1 MAGIYVGY
9 NLSVPLSNYTNN
21 YPRDDLQ
28 FYEQIRDA
36 SPGQHFAFLV
46 WPPVYL
52 TRNWPVEVAIEDA
65 SRGQWG
71 ETVHRLREGC
81 MKFSPATQ
89 RKFISVKS
97 KAVCDQK
104 PRAFDRELSLKQSQ
118 SPTGLADQGH
128 AHSLF
133 CGQGD
138 SLAFSGKSQSSAD
151 HENPE
156 VLEPSRTGGG
166 SKSLLRMS
174 V

>member
-9 NLSVPLSNYTNN
+9 NLSVPSSNYTNN
-21 YPRDDLQ
+21 YPRGRSSIL

-89 RKFISVKS
+89 RKFIPVKS

-118 SPTGLADQGH
+118 SPTGLADDRALVRAQIPE
-128 AHSLF
+128 F
-133 CGQGD
+133 
-138 SLAFSGKSQSSAD
+138 KSVTVA
-151 HENPE
+151 
-156 VLEPSRTGGG
+156 
-166 SKSLLRMS
+166 
-174 V
+174 

>member
-9 NLSVPLSNYTNN
+9 NLSVPSSNYTNN
-21 YPRDDLQ
+21 YPRGRSS
-28 FYEQIRDA
+28 I
-36 SPGQHFAFLV
+36 PGQHFAFLV

-89 RKFISVKS
+89 RKFIPVKS

-118 SPTGLADQGH
+118 SPTGLADDRALVRAQIPE
-128 AHSLF
+128 F
-133 CGQGD
+133 
-138 SLAFSGKSQSSAD
+138 KSVTVA
-151 HENPE
+151 
-156 VLEPSRTGGG
+156 
-166 SKSLLRMS
+166 
-174 V
+174 

>member
-9 NLSVPLSNYTNN
+9 NLSVPSSNYTNN
-21 YPRDDLQ
+21 YSRGRSS
-28 FYEQIRDA
+28 I
-36 SPGQHFAFLV
+36 PGQHFAFLV

-89 RKFISVKS
+89 RKFIPVKS

-104 PRAFDRELSLKQSQ
+104 PELSTENYRSSKARVRQVLLMIARWS
-118 SPTGLADQGH
+118 GL
-128 AHSLF
+128 
-133 CGQGD
+133 
-138 SLAFSGKSQSSAD
+138 
-151 HENPE
+151 
-156 VLEPSRTGGG
+156 
-166 SKSLLRMS
+166 
-174 V
+174 

>member
-9 NLSVPLSNYTNN
+9 NLSVPSSNYTNN
-21 YPRDDLQ
+21 YPRGRSSIL

-89 RKFISVKS
+89 RKFIPVKS

-104 PRAFDRELSLKQSQ
+104 PELSTENYRSSKARVRQVLLMIARWS
-118 SPTGLADQGH
+118 GL
-128 AHSLF
+128 
-133 CGQGD
+133 
-138 SLAFSGKSQSSAD
+138 
-151 HENPE
+151 
-156 VLEPSRTGGG
+156 
-166 SKSLLRMS
+166 
-174 V
+174 

>member
-1 MAGIYVGY
+1 M
-9 NLSVPLSNYTNN
+9 PL
-21 YPRDDLQ
+21 
-28 FYEQIRDA
+28 
-36 SPGQHFAFLV
+36 
-46 WPPVYL
+46 
-52 TRNWPVEVAIEDA
+52 
-65 SRGQWG
+65 
-71 ETVHRLREGC
+71 C

-138 SLAFSGKSQSSAD
+138 ILAFSGKSQSSAD

-156 VLEPSRTGGG
+156 VLEPFSDWRRKQEP
-166 SKSLLRMS
+166 SSNVCLRFTKM
-174 V
+174 